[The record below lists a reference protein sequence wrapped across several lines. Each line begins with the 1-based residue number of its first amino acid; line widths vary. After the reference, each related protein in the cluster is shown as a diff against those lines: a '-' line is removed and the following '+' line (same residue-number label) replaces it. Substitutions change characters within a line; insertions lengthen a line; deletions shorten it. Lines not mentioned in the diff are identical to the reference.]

1 MTEIDRDGAADWG
14 KNAAMTSTTSGLYV
28 SHRGNFHYVASWEI
42 SGPNLRWTAI
52 VRDEMDYS
60 TQRLLVGEAQ
70 LDHVET
76 SPGSLVRRQ
85 VEDRIDRA
93 PWQS

>member
-1 MTEIDRDGAADWG
+1 
-14 KNAAMTSTTSGLYV
+14 MTSTTCGLYV
-28 SHRGNFHYVASWEI
+28 SRRGNFHYVASWEM
-42 SGPNLRWTAI
+42 SGSNLKWTAI

-70 LDHVET
+70 LDHV
-76 SPGSLVRRQ
+76 GASLGFPVRRQ

-93 PWQS
+93 APQG